1 MFFGSSDEGDN
12 ESVASDKKQDI
23 INLIKV
29 LNEDETLAK
38 VSIYTGGY
46 GGTMNMIAGCF
57 QKKLNNEIKKEIVG
71 VVSEIYGTREDDNEL
86 QDDDP
91 NKISKHNDRLV
102 WTNSLQER
110 TEILI
115 ESAPNIIVLPGKQ
128 GTLIEFLLADENARL
143 TYNTNKTITKHF
155 FLDEFW
161 RDTLFQSHFIRKS
174 YHVNS
179 KEKPKQHFFID
190 EDSDCWSN
198 FIYDFDEQD
207 LISYNDIHTT
217 GDTDLRSL
225 YTEISKKLEGLNNW
239 KYCIEGLDF
248 AYTIKTGDKI
258 EESKFSNIGNKDYNQ
273 STEEF
278 LKGQSIIRSYIEDNL
293 VSYCV
298 YSNYKNDN
306 TPIVS
311 ELEFNDPKDI
321 PLNALR
327 NKKVRFED
335 WADYLRT
342 KEIGSSTIF
351 LFEKFETNSLVI
363 NSGYEMYYSLF
374 VTLNVNVTPKI
385 FDFIKGT
392 LKEFL
397 FRVSNSKSIEIF
409 QRKEKSLR
417 NTSLKSSLAAVM
429 SRNMSH
435 NIGSHVLNKLSSAA
449 AINAFFKLRSSKR
462 FVKGIEIDNDNPSNT
477 RKKFKFPNPELSK
490 NPDDELRN
498 LKDIEED
505 SNIDISVDEY
515 NKILKDYPDYL
526 ERFRFSTFEKEKD
539 IYKLSPFF
547 VDVNNNTTKEELA
560 RVFNDY
566 LKKRMDFV
574 ADVATSNKALLN
586 SNKYLFADIFRG
598 FERNLLLLHN
608 ISGKEDKFSYQF
620 QFQYCDGSRDK
631 KGNLITHNYYHYKKD
646 EKNEKLI
653 LDLHDNGI
661 PKKNNDF
668 IDPIVAVPNDVLG
681 SQAFYIILEN
691 IIRNTAKHSGSGNV
705 IFTIKVEDLKEDD
718 FYRITVFDNA
728 PHTDIKKL
736 VADRNVSIAQEV
748 LDENN
753 QIRTAGWGTIE
764 IKLAACYLSGLDM
777 LEMDNKTYWPIG
789 YRAYTEAKEEVEKK
803 VKNADE
809 LEKIKKDCGDNWVSE
824 ERYVEQIAKQAYI
837 NFLGEDDPILND
849 NASYPVD
856 LPQAKKRV
864 YSKDNKVVRYPIV
877 QAVDG
882 NEKDK
887 TSGFGYSFLM
897 KKPKK
902 LLIIDENE
910 HLKLDTTDEKGNVT
924 SHKDN
929 LIALKRL
936 GIDIIKAPNLDS
948 IYNHQFMIIV
958 GDGQIKEITEDKNG
972 KKIVPY
978 YGDWFNLP
986 QERLLYL
993 NGKTYKNFIYNLKS
1007 NFFQIINNSFEDNT
1021 LISCLKFV
1029 LGESVKRKYQVLDRF
1044 LELRNNAFIHQRDEL
1059 NLEVL
1064 LPDTIR
1070 PFDFGYPKSENKS
1083 NALFRHHG
1091 LQEKVFYNENTKYAE
1106 IYGSVTQ
1113 LGLLAESIENQFKG
1127 KGKDI
1132 KASLKKEYKNFYEI
1146 AANSSVIVID
1156 ERIQSSLNEI
1166 GCTTE
1171 SIKIKDG
1178 ENEITEDGYQILNK
1192 DIFLKTK
1199 IYVPNKDVDSVD
1211 LNCSDLKTQ
1220 KKTLELYIKEISGKV
1235 EADYMIIHFGIIEG
1249 LRETSKNESV
1259 NTILEEIK
1267 DWLKSDKC
1275 KIVITSG
1282 RGYTPDIKSLNQ
1294 YFVAYSTISN
1304 LLLDPNGRSKGHL
1317 MQCLKQLRKLK
1328 N

>member
-1 MFFGSSDEGDN
+1 MTKPNIRKRHLKLVFFGSSDEGDN

-23 INLIKV
+23 INLIQV

-57 QKKLNNEIKKEIVG
+57 QEKLNNEIKKEIVG
-71 VVSEIYGTREDDNEL
+71 VVSEIYGIREDKDEL
-86 QDDDP
+86 QNDDP
-91 NKISKHNDRLV
+91 NKISRHNDRLI

-155 FLDEFW
+155 FLDVFW

-174 YHVNS
+174 YYENS
-179 KEKPKQHFFID
+179 KEKPKQHFFIG
-190 EDSDCWSN
+190 EDSDSWNN
-198 FIYDFDEQD
+198 FIYDFDGQD
-207 LISYNDIHTT
+207 IISYNDIHTS
-217 GDTDLRSL
+217 GDTDLKSL
-225 YTEISKKLEGLNNW
+225 YTDISKKLEGLNNW

-248 AYTIKTGDKI
+248 AYTIKTSNKI
-258 EESKFSNIGNKDYNQ
+258 EESKFSNIGKKDYNH
-273 STEEF
+273 STEQF
-278 LKGQSIIRSYIEDNL
+278 LKDQSIIRSYIEDNI

-306 TPIVS
+306 TPIAN
-311 ELEFNDPKDI
+311 ELEFNEAKDI

-327 NKKVRFED
+327 NKKIRFED

-385 FDFIKGT
+385 FDFIKNT

-449 AINAFFKLRSSKR
+449 AINSFFSLQGNKR
-462 FVKGIEIDNDNPSNT
+462 FVRAIETKDYESWLSESNKENEELALKDADFEFSET
-477 RKKFKFPNPELSK
+477 TLSK
-490 NPDDELRN
+490 DEQ
-498 LKDIEED
+498 
-505 SNIDISVDEY
+505 S
-515 NKILKDYPDYL
+515 
-526 ERFRFSTFEKEKD
+526 ERTYVTFAPNEKNSSTFKP
-539 IYKLSPFF
+539 IYKLSPYF

-598 FERNLLLLHN
+598 FERNLLLLQN

-620 QFQYCDGSRDK
+620 DFQYE
-631 KGNLITHNYYHYKKD
+631 D
-646 EKNEKLI
+646 E
-653 LDLHDNGI
+653 NGI
-661 PKKNNDF
+661 HQYGDKGF
-668 IDPIVAVPNDVLG
+668 IDPVVAVPNDVLG

-705 IFTIKVEDLKEDD
+705 IFTINVEDLKEDD

-789 YRAYTEAKEEVEKK
+789 YRAYTEAKEEAEKK
-803 VKNADE
+803 LKDHYK
-809 LEKIKKDCGDNWVSE
+809 LKKIKKDCGDNWMSE

-837 NFLGEDDPILND
+837 NFLGEDDPIMND
-849 NASYPVD
+849 NVFYPVD

-902 LLIIDENE
+902 LLIIDEANALNFFDKE
-910 HLKLDTTDEKGNVT
+910 ETEELT
-924 SHKDN
+924 
-929 LIALKRL
+929 ALKRL
-936 GIDIIKAPNLDS
+936 GIDIIKAPNRDS

-958 GDGQIKEITEDKNG
+958 GDGKIKEITKDEKGN
-972 KKIVPY
+972 KIIPY

-993 NGKTYKNFIYNLKS
+993 NGKTYNNFIYNLKS
-1007 NFFQIINNSFEDNT
+1007 NFFQVINNSFEDNT

-1029 LGESVKRKYQVLDRF
+1029 LGESLKRKYQVLDRF
-1044 LELRNNAFIHQRDEL
+1044 LELRNNAFIHKQDEL

-1064 LPDTIR
+1064 LPDSIR
-1070 PFDFGYPKSENKS
+1070 PFDFGYPKSENYS

-1091 LQEKVFYNENTKYAE
+1091 LQEDVFYDENTKYAE
-1106 IYGSVTQ
+1106 VYGSVTP
-1113 LGLLAESIENQFKG
+1113 LGLLAESIENRFKG
-1127 KGKDI
+1127 NQDI
-1132 KASLKKEYKNFYEI
+1132 KASLKKEYQNFYEI

-1171 SIKIKDG
+1171 SIKIKVG
-1178 ENEITEDGYQILNK
+1178 ENEIIEDGYQILNK

-1199 IYVPNKDVDSVD
+1199 IYVPNIDADSVD
-1211 LNCSDLKTQ
+1211 LNCSDLRTQ
-1220 KKTLELYIKEISGKV
+1220 KKPLELYIKDISGKV

>member
-1 MFFGSSDEGDN
+1 M
-12 ESVASDKKQDI
+12 
-23 INLIKV
+23 
-29 LNEDETLAK
+29 
-38 VSIYTGGY
+38 
-46 GGTMNMIAGCF
+46 
-57 QKKLNNEIKKEIVG
+57 
-71 VVSEIYGTREDDNEL
+71 
-86 QDDDP
+86 
-91 NKISKHNDRLV
+91 
-102 WTNSLQER
+102 
-110 TEILI
+110 
-115 ESAPNIIVLPGKQ
+115 
-128 GTLIEFLLADENARL
+128 
-143 TYNTNKTITKHF
+143 
-155 FLDEFW
+155 
-161 RDTLFQSHFIRKS
+161 
-174 YHVNS
+174 
-179 KEKPKQHFFID
+179 PK
-190 EDSDCWSN
+190 N
-198 FIYDFDEQD
+198 FI
-207 LISYNDIHTT
+207 ND
-217 GDTDLRSL
+217 
-225 YTEISKKLEGLNNW
+225 
-239 KYCIEGLDF
+239 
-248 AYTIKTGDKI
+248 
-258 EESKFSNIGNKDYNQ
+258 
-273 STEEF
+273 
-278 LKGQSIIRSYIEDNL
+278 
-293 VSYCV
+293 
-298 YSNYKNDN
+298 
-306 TPIVS
+306 
-311 ELEFNDPKDI
+311 
-321 PLNALR
+321 
-327 NKKVRFED
+327 
-335 WADYLRT
+335 
-342 KEIGSSTIF
+342 
-351 LFEKFETNSLVI
+351 
-363 NSGYEMYYSLF
+363 YYSLMTDF
-374 VTLNVNVTPKI
+374 FNKKQQTLNYNDRSAINQVFENLYNDNLNILFGYYEVLRKNKSKIEAQYYVYDDGVDSLNSKRRNVYNFEYYSLPMHKKVKLIDKDFVDLIVESLENETRTFNKYADVPKSFQFSNY
-385 FDFIKGT
+385 FDTKKG
-392 LKEFL
+392 
-397 FRVSNSKSIEIF
+397 SNSKSNIRLENIISDFYTHTYIQKSVCQNYPYYVVLNEEIYFFIYLYIFFNNDSLIKDYVGYLKNTDNHYGLKQLVKFTISVCEATSAGEEYSRELLQLLNTKNLQEIGYREVINQIKDFDDFSIDSFIELMNKISNDFIINFKEHLKKNKALSSNKISNSEIVFRYSRFHIKPYLHLIKNKIDFIPDFFVFPIF
-409 QRKEKSLR
+409 NNFKNSKENLLQTKNLPLKTNELINLNNPVLFSCFIKPLYQITKEQGLEIQYDETKESMEGFVITKILAKELAAPVIQSEFFGPQIL
-417 NTSLKSSLAAVM
+417 NLVYPQAIKSSLAAVM

-449 AINAFFKLRSSKR
+449 AINDFFKLGSSKR
-462 FVKGIEIDNDNPSNT
+462 FVKGIEIDNDDPSKN
-477 RKKFKFPNPELSK
+477 RKKFRFPNPELPK
-490 NPDDELRN
+490 NPDDSLRN
-498 LKDIEED
+498 LEDIEAQPKT
-505 SNIDISVDEY
+505 DISVDEY
-515 NKILKDYPDYL
+515 NKILKDHPDYL
-526 ERFRFSTFEKEKD
+526 ERFTFSTFEGEKDITFEGEKD
-539 IYKLSPFF
+539 IYKLSPYF

-620 QFQYCDGSRDK
+620 QFQYDDGEE
-631 KGNLITHNYYHYKKD
+631 THNYY
-646 EKNEKLI
+646 EC
-653 LDLHDNGI
+653 DNDGKPLLNDVGVPI
-661 PKKNNDF
+661 KNNNF

-728 PHTDIKKL
+728 PHTSIKKL

-777 LEMDNKTYWPIG
+777 LEMDNKVYWPIG
-789 YRAYTEAKEEVEKK
+789 YDAYTTAKEKANKTVNDPDK
-803 VKNADE
+803 
-809 LEKIKKDCGDNWVSE
+809 LEKIKKKYGDDWVSE
-824 ERYVEQIAKQAYI
+824 QRYVELTATTAYI
-837 NFLGEDDPILND
+837 DFINQTD
-849 NASYPVD
+849 NEIVEKNKEYPKD
-856 LPQAKKRV
+856 FPQAKKRV
-864 YSKDNKVVRYPIV
+864 YLKDKNEVVRYPIV

-882 NEKDK
+882 NEKDA

-902 LLIIDENE
+902 LLIIDEADS
-910 HLKLDTTDEKGNVT
+910 LKFSEKEKELT
-924 SHKDN
+924 
-929 LIALKRL
+929 ALKRL
-936 GIDIIKAPNLDS
+936 GIDIIKAPNRDS

-958 GDGQIKEITEDKNG
+958 GDGHLKEITVDENG
-972 KKIVPY
+972 NKTIPY

-993 NGKTYKNFIYNLKS
+993 NGKTYNNFIYNLKS

-1029 LGESVKRKYQVLDRF
+1029 LGESIKRKYQVLDRF
-1044 LELRNNAFIHQRDEL
+1044 LELRNNAFIHKQDEL

-1070 PFDFGYPKSENKS
+1070 PFDFGYPKSENNS

-1091 LQEKVFYNENTKYAE
+1091 LQKKVFYNENTKYAE

-1178 ENEITEDGYQILNK
+1178 ENEIIEDGYQILNK

-1199 IYVPNKDVDSVD
+1199 IYVPNKDFDSVD

-1220 KKTLELYIKEISGKV
+1220 KKPLELYIKEISAKV